1 MASAPAVQRVMA
13 ASVRIADRAAEI
25 IRGILRAGDLGI
37 VQKTVRRAD
46 CCAVW
51 RDACRCIV
59 YERVASSR
67 EVMPHALV
75 LPSPACTLNRY

>member
-37 VQKTVRRAD
+37 VQKTVRDAP
-46 CCAVW
+46 VW
-51 RDACRCIV
+51 RR
-59 YERVASSR
+59 
-67 EVMPHALV
+67 LG
-75 LPSPACTLNRY
+75 